1 MKKNIALV
9 TGASSG
15 LGKEFVRLLLDDSCI
30 DEIWTIARDI
40 EKLNALRK
48 EFGEKLVIFSVDL
61 SEYEQIRNFEK
72 IIVDSN
78 INIKFL
84 INNAGFGKFGAFDV
98 ISIEE
103 SINMINLNIC
113 AVVTMCLICIPFMD
127 MGSHIINVSSQSSF
141 QPLPY
146 FNIYAST
153 KVFIRHYS
161 RALNIELKDKCI
173 YVTTVCPSWLD
184 TNFFARSKTNAKKSP
199 NNFVGMET
207 PFLIAKK
214 ALKDSKLNKALSI
227 YGPHSMLS
235 HLAGKLLPQ
244 SLLMSIWLRQ
254 QNL

>member
-161 RALNIELKDKCI
+161 RALNIELKD
-173 YVTTVCPSWLD
+173 
-184 TNFFARSKTNAKKSP
+184 
-199 NNFVGMET
+199 
-207 PFLIAKK
+207 
-214 ALKDSKLNKALSI
+214 
-227 YGPHSMLS
+227 
-235 HLAGKLLPQ
+235 
-244 SLLMSIWLRQ
+244 
-254 QNL
+254 